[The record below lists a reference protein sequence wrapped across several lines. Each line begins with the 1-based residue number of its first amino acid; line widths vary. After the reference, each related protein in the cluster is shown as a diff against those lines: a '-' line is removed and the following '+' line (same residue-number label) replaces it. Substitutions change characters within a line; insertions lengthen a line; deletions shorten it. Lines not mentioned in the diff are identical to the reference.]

1 MIDYPTGYIPRQN
14 TVFVCDSSEKAVS
27 HLRELQDLATTNK
40 ASIVL
45 TSCAE
50 CSEIAGEA
58 VVVCIVKR
66 LLETVKSRNKIKW
79 FRFIARIKHWR
90 MNKEFSRL
98 LNSLE
103 EHPTVAHLEA
113 TIASG
118 HRVIREQI
126 SWLVLKERAEFVLFV
141 VDNFER
147 VDEAEQP
154 VLAGML
160 HRLVKGSP
168 AYFRIVSV
176 GAPYLFRKD
185 DFGEVGI
192 QLNHDYIMI

>member
-27 HLRELQDLATTNK
+27 HIKELQEWTATNK
-40 ASIVL
+40 VSIVL

-58 VVVCIVKR
+58 IVVCVVKR
-66 LLETVKSRNKIKW
+66 LLETVKSRNRIKW
-79 FRFIARIKHWR
+79 FRFIARIKYWR

-98 LNSLE
+98 INSLE
-103 EHPTVAHLEA
+103 DHPTVAHLEA
-113 TIASG
+113 AIASG
-118 HRVIREQI
+118 HRIIKAQI
-126 SWLVLKERAEFVLFV
+126 NRLVSKERTEFVLFV
-141 VDNFER
+141 VDNFEHI
-147 VDEAEQP
+147 DETEQP

-176 GAPYLFRKD
+176 GVPYLFRKD
-185 DFGEVGI
+185 NFGEVGI